1 MTYIKNKPSIPV
13 LIGNLP
19 FVKTV
24 DLMLMEGTPAVDVA
38 KFIQEDQRALTEVKT
53 VSLANALLRRR
64 DDLRKQASERVAE
77 DSKRWFNTAGNPA
90 NDELLDDDEDDDGDM
105 DDGSEPE
112 ALPGGRVGEVGQMLP
127 SVIAK
132 KIYERHVERGIDEL
146 VEVEALYIAQRHRI
160 DRLTRLEAEKGGY
173 IDNLNREFAVA
184 HAMLGLRI
192 EMKKTLGLTDG
203 DQKFREQ
210 LDIKGYSEKT
220 QQTLSNPESRHRV
233 VSLVEKLA
241 RMEERKRRKETEA
254 SGGDKATG

>member
-1 MTYIKNKPSIPV
+1 VTHIKNKPSIPV

-24 DLMLMEGTPAVDVA
+24 DLMLMEGTSAVDVA
-38 KFIQEDQRALTEVKT
+38 KFIQEDQNALTEVKQ

-64 DDLRKQASERVAE
+64 DDLRKQASERFAE
-77 DSKRWFNTAGNPA
+77 DSKRWFNTTPNE
-90 NDELLDDDEDDDGDM
+90 ELLDEDDDDEPGDG
-105 DDGSEPE
+105 DGE
-112 ALPGGRVGEVGQMLP
+112 AIQFPGGGRAGEVGSLLP
-127 SVIAK
+127 SVIAR
-132 KIYERHVERGIDEL
+132 KIYDRHVERGIDEL
-146 VEVEALYIAQRHRI
+146 VEVEALYLAQRHRI
-160 DRLTRLEAEKGGY
+160 DRLTRMEAEKGGY
-173 IDNLNREFAVA
+173 IDNLNREYAVA

-220 QQTLSNPESRHRV
+220 QQTLSNPESRHRI

-241 RMEERKRRKETEA
+241 RMEERKRKKESE
-254 SGGDKATG
+254 GGEDKGRAAG